1 MSTRQAA
8 LRLGLSEATVRRL
21 ADRGALPVKR
31 VGTRKERR
39 FRPEQVDR
47 FAGRQ
52 ARRVANETR
61 SPLVVLGGAPVAA
74 PRHLAAF
81 YDTDA
86 ARTRMTAPFLG
97 EGLIAGEPCFLL
109 AQDDELDDYVE
120 SLRNMPGVD
129 VEAALASGQLTV
141 ADAPGTTA
149 QDGLEY
155 WERNL
160 WLAFDQ
166 HAPLIRAVGEMVS
179 ERKSF
184 VSEQEMLGYEAA
196 LNLTIRRFPCVVIC
210 QYDVRKFSGQAVLA
224 AMHAHPDM
232 LGVPIGALLK

>member
-1 MSTRQAA
+1 MRRYGATSEE
-8 LRLGLSEATVRRL
+8 LGQVAVAFRKHAQLNPNAIMR
-21 ADRGALPVKR
+21 DRP
-31 VGTRKERR
+31 
-39 FRPEQVDR
+39 
-47 FAGRQ
+47 
-52 ARRVANETR
+52 
-61 SPLVVLGGAPVAA
+61 
-74 PRHLAAF
+74 
-81 YDTDA
+81 
-86 ARTRMTAPFLG
+86 MT
-97 EGLIAGEPCFLL
+97 I
-109 AQDDELDDYVE
+109 DDYME

-160 WLAFDQ
+160 WSAVDQ